1 MTSHKDDDKFPES
14 AAGAS
19 PATTMSWIRFE
30 EISDIEAS
38 GQPLTLTLTQKEL
51 EEYEQGKATIRA
63 TLQPAVEKAMQP
75 VKAQMRTALRKIRTP
90 ELDELLK
97 SLRSKQSEV
106 NSIVAST
113 SKERPNQDL
122 AGMTGT
128 KEQDNPLDALVSLTE
143 TQTNA
148 INEMATVI
156 ATSGNSQRNFNLLM
170 LFLTVLACVFT
181 AGQLIVAMRT

>member
-14 AAGAS
+14 VEGAS
-19 PATTMSWIRFE
+19 PATTMSWLRFE
-30 EISDIEAS
+30 EISDIAAS
-38 GQPLTLTLTQKEL
+38 GQPLTQKER
-51 EEYEQGKATIRA
+51 EEYEQGQATIRA
-63 TLQPAVEKAMQP
+63 TLQPALEKAMQP
-75 VKAQMRTALRKIRTP
+75 VKAQMRTALRKVRTP
-90 ELDELLK
+90 ELDELLN

-113 SKERPNQDL
+113 SKARPTTDL
-122 AGMTGT
+122 AGMTGA
-128 KEQDNPLDALVSLTE
+128 KEQDHPLDALVSLTE

-148 INEMATVI
+148 INEMANVI

-170 LFLTVLACVFT
+170 LLLTVLACIFT